1 MAAPARESKDATALL
16 QRRRVELR
24 RMRAFAT
31 GLLLLMLAVFVLCT
45 WLEGRWPGLDYV
57 RAFAEAGMVGACADW
72 FAVVALFRRPLGL
85 PIPHTAIVARNKE
98 RIGESLGS
106 FICNNFLAPEV
117 VVAAKLGSLD
127 MAGRVAAWLS
137 QPANAAALAKR
148 SVGLLPPLLAALDQ
162 EHVRTFLR
170 QATRRGIEDVAA
182 APLAARVLSVLVAQG
197 HHQAVFDRA
206 VEMAEEFLF
215 RHEESIRSK
224 VSSNT
229 YRWLPRFVDAK
240 LADKVLGGMLDTL
253 AEMRQ
258 PGHPWRGEFQ
268 AAVDDLIVR
277 LGSDPDTAARAERI
291 KAEVMA
297 NPVLEDY
304 LDHLWSEVRRRLQT
318 DLGADPGILR
328 HGLEEALLA
337 LGRRLAEDPR
347 MRAILNTWLQRSV
360 AHYVVPHRGEI
371 GAFISSVVARWDTAT
386 LVDKLELQVGRDLQY
401 IRINGTLVGGAVG
414 VVIYAVAQALG

>member
-45 WLEGRWPGLDYV
+45 WLEGSWPGLGYV

-106 FICNNFLAPEV
+106 FICNNFLAPE

-182 APLAARVLSVLVAQG
+182 APLGARVLSVMVAQG

-371 GAFISSVVARWDTAT
+371 GAFISGVVARWDTAT